1 MKFIFIG
8 GAQRAGTSLL
18 HSIVCSTQ
26 ATPPPVAEDG
36 TVRYLA
42 MAHEDT
48 IRRFDQHAGHF
59 FQDRDEAARFY
70 RRLILQYLEQVAK
83 RWPDASHV
91 VLKQPLLTPHFP
103 TLAKLLPKA
112 GFIIAM
118 RDPRDIVASL
128 LEVADRE
135 SVELGT
141 PSARKRPG
149 PFTRHAL
156 RFYERPM
163 KAFGSRDGKRAVWIH
178 YEEMVR
184 DPETVARRLGSF
196 TGIDLSGY
204 QSGEP
209 WRGWSD
215 GTVDLEERRKSPYFS
230 PLWGQAVTAERIGAW
245 RGILTEKE
253 AVAVTRAAKPIMQA
267 FGYGDAGTPVPG
279 TTTGRQE

>member
-1 MKFIFIG
+1 MRFVFVG

-18 HSIVCSTQ
+18 HSIVCSTR

-42 MAHEDT
+42 MAYEDT

-59 FQDRDEAARFY
+59 FPDRNEAARFY
-70 RRLILQYLEQVAK
+70 RRLILQYLEQVAR
-83 RWPDASHV
+83 RWPDASHL

-103 TLAKLLPKA
+103 SLARLLPKA
-112 GFIIAM
+112 GFVIAM

-128 LEVADRE
+128 LEVAERE
-135 SVELGT
+135 SAELGT
-141 PSARKRPG
+141 PSPRKRPG
-149 PFTRHAL
+149 PFAHHAL
-156 RFYERPM
+156 RFYDPLL
-163 KAFGSRDGKRAVWIH
+163 KAFGPRDGKRWVWVR

-184 DPETVARRLGSF
+184 DPESVARQLGSF

-209 WRGWSD
+209 WRGWND

-245 RGILTEKE
+245 REILTEQE
-253 AVAVTRAAKPIMQA
+253 AVEVTRAAKPIMRA
-267 FGYGDAGTPVPG
+267 FGYGDAGAPAPG